1 MSYAELIIHI
11 KPTSPGSEIL
21 MALLSEIGYES
32 FEETEIGLKAYIPSK
47 QFKVADLNAVI
58 GSVKDDFEID
68 YRHSIIENQNWN
80 EVWESSYEP
89 VMIRNDIYIR
99 APFHEEK
106 NHFRY
111 QLLIEPKMSFG
122 TAHHETTYLMME
134 LMLEE
139 KFSGKRVLDM
149 GCGTGILAI
158 LSSMLGAVEVIAIDN
173 DQNAFEN
180 SLENIRKNKCKNIH
194 VFQGDSK
201 LISGDYEAILAN
213 INKNILLEDMD
224 IYGKHLTKG
233 GTLLLSGFYES
244 DMDDVRKTAQIFGLK
259 YDRSMVKN
267 NWTAVRFIKQ

>member
-1 MSYAELIIHI
+1 MSYIEVIIHI
-11 KPTSPGSEIL
+11 KPVSPGSEIL

-32 FEETEIGLKAYIPSK
+32 FEETEYGLKAYLPSV
-47 QFKVADLNAVI
+47 QFKMADLDKVI
-58 GSVKDDFEID
+58 GSVQEEFKID
-68 YRHSIIENQNWN
+68 YHHSIIENQNWN

-89 VMIRNDIYIR
+89 IMIRKDIYIR

-158 LSSMLGAVEVIAIDN
+158 LSSMLGASEIVAIDN

-180 SLENIRKNKCKNIH
+180 SIENIRKNKCKNIQ
-194 VFQGDSK
+194 VFHGDSE
-201 LISGDYEAILAN
+201 LISGEYETILAN
-213 INKNILLEDMD
+213 INKNILLKDMTV
-224 IYGKHLTKG
+224 YGKHLTKG
-233 GTLLLSGFYES
+233 GVLLLSGFYES
-244 DMDDVRKTAQIFGLK
+244 DMEDIRHSAEKSNLK
-259 YDRSMVKN
+259 YDRSMIKN
-267 NWTAVRFIKQ
+267 NWTALRFIKL